1 MSPVTNVWR
10 QLVQRRLW
18 PVAILLIAALAA
30 VPLMLAKDPEPPVA
44 PPPANVDTGGDLAST
59 PIVTAATADEQVKR
73 RKVLGTAKNPFGTA
87 KPAKAAQDPSALN
100 DATVVKTPSGG
111 STDGSGSSGG
121 DASAPSTPSTGSPTP
136 TVPSTPTTPATPAP
150 AKKTYDKHELTVRF
164 GGEDSKRLSVKK
176 LDPLPS
182 AEEPVLIYTG
192 VLKDG
197 KVAEFLLDAGVTAIG
212 DGECHPSPEQCETV
226 RLREGET
233 MFLDVKDETGAVV
246 GEYQLD
252 LIEIHKGSGAKASKA
267 KAAKLATAAKA
278 STASRSELRSVAG
291 RVTAFLP

>member
-44 PPPANVDTGGDLAST
+44 PPSENVDNSGALATT
-59 PIVTAATADEQVKR
+59 PIVTAATADDRAKR
-73 RKVLGTAKNPFGTA
+73 RKVLGTAKNPFGVA
-87 KPAKAAQDPSALN
+87 KPASAAQDSNADN
-100 DATVVKTPSGG
+100 AATVVKTPSGG
-111 STDGSGSSGG
+111 TPDDSGSSGG
-121 DASAPSTPSTGSPTP
+121 DTSAPSTPSTPSPTP

-150 AKKTYDKHELTVRF
+150 AKKKYEKHELTVRF
-164 GGEDSKRLSVKK
+164 GADDDIKRLSVKK
-176 LDPLPS
+176 LEPLPS

-197 KVAEFLLDAGVTAIG
+197 KTAEFLLDTGVSAIG
-212 DGECHPSPEQCETV
+212 DGECHPSPEQCETI

-233 MFLDVKDETGAVV
+233 EFLDLKDETGAVV

-252 LIEIHKGSGAKASKA
+252 LIEIHGAKASKA
-267 KAAKLATAAKA
+267 KAARLATGAKA
-278 STASRSELRSVAG
+278 SKASRSELRSVAG
-291 RVTAFLP
+291 RVSAFLP